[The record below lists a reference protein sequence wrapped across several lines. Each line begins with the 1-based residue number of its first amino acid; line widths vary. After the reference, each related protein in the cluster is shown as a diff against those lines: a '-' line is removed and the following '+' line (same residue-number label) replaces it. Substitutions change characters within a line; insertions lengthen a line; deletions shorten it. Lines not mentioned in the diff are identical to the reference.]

1 MPCSSWTR
9 KSVDLSNA
17 MKNTAYLLVPVFVTA
32 IVSTVLYAVPPA
44 PPEPKLFI
52 LSAIP
57 ESPSQLDPNT
67 RVFVEKALVI
77 GGVTNQWTPRTNFA
91 GNITNVLILEDAD
104 MAVFRGYES
113 NAVYGAG
120 DFFGF
125 VLKPHAPGNRT
136 LGLRVAP

>member
-1 MPCSSWTR
+1 MKKLQLLLDASALIAGVT
-9 KSVDLSNA
+9 VA
-17 MKNTAYLLVPVFVTA
+17 M
-32 IVSTVLYAVPPA
+32 AVPPA

-57 ESPSQLDPNT
+57 DSPSQLDPNT

-77 GGVTNQWTPRTNFA
+77 GGITNQWTPRTNFS
-91 GNITNVLILEDAD
+91 GNLTNVLILEDSE
-104 MAVFRGYES
+104 MAIFRGFES

-120 DFFGF
+120 DFFAL
-125 VLKPHAPGNRT
+125 VLKPAAPGNRT

>member
-1 MPCSSWTR
+1 
-9 KSVDLSNA
+9 
-17 MKNTAYLLVPVFVTA
+17 MKNTTYLLVSVFVIAVATA
-32 IVSTVLYAVPPA
+32 LYAVPPA

-67 RVFVEKALVI
+67 RVYVEKATVI
-77 GGVTNQWTPRTNFA
+77 GGITNQWVPRTNFS
-91 GNITNVLILEDAD
+91 GNLTNILILEDSE

-120 DFFGF
+120 DFFAL
-125 VLKPHAPGNRT
+125 VLKPAAPGNRT